1 MNWERLLNVVREEGL
16 QLVVQHLELV
26 GISLTIAIIV
36 ALPVGILV
44 TRFPL
49 DRYAP
54 QILAFLNTAQGVP
67 SLAVVA
73 IFLPIMG
80 IGRVPSLFA
89 LTIYALLPIAR
100 NTIAGIEG
108 VDPDVMEAARGM
120 GMSPRRVLLRI
131 ELPLALPVIIAG
143 IQTSAV
149 LTVGTATLA
158 HLIAGGGLGRLIFSG
173 ISMHRP
179 EYIIAGS
186 LMTAAL
192 AILIDQV
199 IGLIHRWISARYSG

>member
-1 MNWERLLNVVREEGL
+1 MNYERLIAVVREEGMM
-16 QLVVQHLELV
+16 LVMQHLELV
-26 GISLTIAIIV
+26 GISLTIAIAV
-36 ALPVGILV
+36 ALPIGIVV
-44 TRFPL
+44 TRPPVNRWAF
-49 DRYAP
+49 
-54 QILAFLNTAQGVP
+54 QILSFLNTAQGVP

-80 IGRVPSLFA
+80 IGRLPSLVA

-108 VDPDVMEAARGM
+108 VDPDVLEAARGM
-120 GMSPRRVLLRI
+120 GMSPGRVLRRI

-143 IQTSAV
+143 IQTAAA

-179 EYIIAGS
+179 DYIIAGS

-192 AILIDQV
+192 AIMIDQL
-199 IGLIHRWISARYSG
+199 IGLVHRRISSRYSG

>member
-1 MNWERLLNVVREEGL
+1 MNWEQLIDVVHQEGR
-16 QLVVQHLELV
+16 QLVAQHLELV
-26 GISLTIAIIV
+26 GISLFIAIAI
-36 ALPVGILV
+36 ALPVGILI
-44 TRFPL
+44 TRPPFN
-49 DRYAP
+49 RWAP
-54 QILAFLNTAQGVP
+54 QTLAFLNTAQGVP

-80 IGRVPSLFA
+80 IGRIPSLFA
-89 LTIYALLPIAR
+89 LTVYALLPIAR

-120 GMSPRRVLLRI
+120 GMSPRRVLARI
-131 ELPLALPVIIAG
+131 ELPLALPVVIAG

-192 AILIDQV
+192 AILIDQAV
-199 IGLIHRWISARYSG
+199 GLIHRWISARYSG